1 MVLCYKIITDSPK
14 RSRSVSPRKSPIGRN
29 KNTIFLNH
37 NLIIE
42 LISSIDYETNKGDV
56 WDSIPERDWKLLA
69 ALAKKRDEQE
79 EREKLAEQFQKMW
92 LKEKEEREMAEAE
105 TSEQYKRY
113 LHQKRTE
120 EKYHNEYRRLQRMAE
135 QQFKTGQL
143 LSCIQ
148 YKERRSADLL
158 AWRDDQK
165 VSEIIGKAMEEQTRA
180 HLAAERRYRRMNA
193 DEWKHQVELVYTLKK
208 SDDASK
214 RRNALLR
221 DVSQRRAITNALSS
235 WETSLIRQEVAA
247 MEAARRAHIIAHC
260 ALKDAKNVR
269 LTRARENKLRR
280 ARKLAALTAQMREAV
295 RSGR

>member
-14 RSRSVSPRKSPIGRN
+14 RSRCVSPRKSPVGRSSSD
-29 KNTIFLNH
+29 
-37 NLIIE
+37 
-42 LISSIDYETNKGDV
+42 LISSFDYETNKGDV
-56 WDSIPERDWKLLA
+56 WDSIPEREWKLLA
-69 ALAKKRDEQE
+69 ALARKREEEE
-79 EREKLAEQFQKMW
+79 EREKLAEQFQKLW
-92 LKEKEEREMAEAE
+92 LKEKEEREMIEAE

-120 EKYHNEYRRLQRMAE
+120 EKYHNEYKRLQRIAE

-143 LSCIQ
+143 LNCIQ

-165 VSEIIGKAMEEQTRA
+165 VSELISKAVEEQARA
-180 HLAAERRYRRMNA
+180 HLAAERRYRRMTA
-193 DEWKHQVELVYTLKK
+193 DEWKHQIELVYTLKK

-214 RRNALLR
+214 RRKALLR
-221 DVSQRRAITNALSS
+221 DASQRRAITNTLSS

-247 MEAARRAHIIAHC
+247 VEAAKRAHIIAHC

-269 LTRARENKLRR
+269 LTRARENKLRHVK
-280 ARKLAALTAQMREAV
+280 KLAALTAQMREAV
-295 RSGR
+295 KRGR